1 MIKKTVTYEDLNGK
15 ERTESF
21 YFHFY
26 ESEILEM
33 EMSVEGGFAERI
45 QRIID
50 AKDQTALL
58 PAIKKFVL
66 DAHGVKSED
75 GKQFI
80 KNEKVREAFAQSP
93 AYSIIFMELLRDDV
107 LAAEFV
113 KGTFPAD
120 VAKKLAAKEAAAN

>member
-1 MIKKTVTYEDLNGK
+1 MIKKTVTYNDLNGN

-33 EMSVEGGFAERI
+33 ELSVDGGFAERI

-50 AKDQTALL
+50 AKDQPSLIRV
-58 PAIKKFVL
+58 IKKFVL
-66 DAHGVKSED
+66 DAYGVKSDD

-80 KNEKVREAFAQSP
+80 KNDEERAKFVQCP
-93 AYSIIFMELLRDDV
+93 AYSQIFMELVMDDKV
-107 LAAEFV
+107 AAEFV
-113 KGTFPAD
+113 NGVVPAEMSD
-120 VAKKLAAKEAAAN
+120 RVAGIKK